1 MTTTKGQPQ
10 PHIMHLHVSPKTQLP
25 MTTTEG
31 QPQPHIMNLH
41 VNPKTQLPMTT
52 TEGQPQPH
60 IMHLH
65 AHPKDMVSHK
75 SCCSNLRP
83 KTRPK
88 RCPSYKSV

>member
-1 MTTTKGQPQ
+1 
-10 PHIMHLHVSPKTQLP
+10 

-31 QPQPHIMNLH
+31 QPQPHTMHLH
-41 VNPKTQLPMTT
+41 VNPKPQLPMTT

-65 AHPKDMVSHK
+65 VNPKDMVSHK
-75 SCCSNLRP
+75 SCCSNLRS

-88 RCPSYKSV
+88 KDVPPISVFTC